1 MHSTAVRNP
10 NSTPEDDRIKWM
22 RVQEVF
28 AQHYAHEEAER
39 KEKADQPKQRTQKD
53 RLGMT

>member
-1 MHSTAVRNP
+1 MHCMAVRNP

-28 AQHYAHEEAER
+28 RQHYEREAAEQKR
-39 KEKADQPKQRTQKD
+39 RADKQK
-53 RLGMT
+53 LKI

>member
-39 KEKADQPKQRTQKD
+39 KKKAGEPEQRTQKD
-53 RLGMT
+53 PLELT

>member
-1 MHSTAVRNP
+1 MHSTTVRNP
-10 NSTPEDDRIKWM
+10 NSTPEDDQIKWM

-39 KEKADQPKQRTQKD
+39 KERQTSLSKERKKTDW
-53 RLGMT
+53 G